1 MPYNGNACEFSHLF
15 FQETR
20 NQLHFYI
27 LIPAIK
33 VSDKHNQKSELF
45 CFLLLEIKQGPTM
58 YNAYPRNIIIMFNT
72 LIPNSDWI
80 QKQIKRNIDSYKWA
94 PTQIL

>member
-1 MPYNGNACEFSHLF
+1 MPYNGNACEFSHLV

-45 CFLLLEIKQGPTM
+45 CFLLLEIK
-58 YNAYPRNIIIMFNT
+58 
-72 LIPNSDWI
+72 
-80 QKQIKRNIDSYKWA
+80 
-94 PTQIL
+94 